1 MKLKLMTA
9 IVLTSALLGGGA
21 GAVLAGFEPL
31 GAGFAPPPHGPEPR
45 SGQFDGRMAKILK
58 LSTQQQQLIKE
69 ILDAEMV
76 QIKPLL
82 DKMHESRQLLMQA
95 ADVLVFDEAVVRE
108 IAAGQA
114 KIETE
119 LIVSRISVR
128 SQINNLLTAEQRE
141 LEKSLRPEGRQA
153 EGR

>member
-31 GAGFAPPPHGPEPR
+31 GAGLAPPPHGPEPR

-95 ADVLVFDEAVVRE
+95 ADAMVFDEAVVRE

-128 SQINNLLTAEQRE
+128 NQINNLLTAEQRE

>member
-21 GAVLAGFEPL
+21 GAVLAGFEPMGL
-31 GAGFAPPPHGPEPR
+31 GFAPPPYGPEPR
-45 SGQFDGRMAKILK
+45 NGQFDGHMAKILK

-69 ILDAEMV
+69 ILDAEML

-95 ADVLVFDEAVVRE
+95 ADALVFDEAVVRE

-128 SQINNLLTAEQRE
+128 NQINNLLTAEQRE